1 MRFLNPTQNPKHPV
15 KTQKNKNMAGKTRLT
30 KEIIERIIPLIKRRA
45 TKKDVCHI
53 IGVTDQTFR
62 NWVKR
67 GYERRTGIEWELVCA
82 IEKADA
88 ETCDAY
94 AKIVETAALE
104 GKVIVT
110 EKQIRQKDGTFLT
123 VEKNLK
129 REPADEKVA
138 FKFLE
143 RARPE
148 LWAERK
154 YMQVDWRSQLKQ
166 QGVADSEISEHER
179 QIDSIITGIVEGD
192 DE

>member
-1 MRFLNPTQNPKHPV
+1 
-15 KTQKNKNMAGKTRLT
+15 MAGKTRLT

-67 GYERRTGIEWELVCA
+67 GYERRTGIEWELVFA

-94 AKIVETAALE
+94 AKVVEKAALK

-110 EKQIRQKDGTFLT
+110 EKEIRQKDGTFLT
-123 VEKNLK
+123 VERNLK

-154 YMQVDWRSQLKQ
+154 YMHVAWQSQMKKE
-166 QGVADSEISEHER
+166 GFEDSEVKEHENNL
-179 QIDSIITGIVEGD
+179 STIITEIVEGD
-192 DE
+192 E

>member
-1 MRFLNPTQNPKHPV
+1 
-15 KTQKNKNMAGKTRLT
+15 MAGRTRLT
-30 KEIIERIIPLIKRRA
+30 KEIIERIIPLVKRRA
-45 TKKDVCHI
+45 KKKDIAHI
-53 IGVTDQTFR
+53 VGVTDDTWT

-67 GYERRTGIEWELVCA
+67 GYKRRTGIEWDLVCA

-154 YMQVDWRSQLKQ
+154 YMEVDWKSQMRQ
-166 QGVADSEISEHER
+166 QGVADSEISKHES
-179 QIDSIITGIVEGD
+179 QLASVITDIVEGD